1 MGVLAVGKLRTG
13 RRPLQRSR
21 WDMDG
26 ELLATDDAARPNA
39 ICGKVTSN
47 EGIEKRG
54 NKNFNAPAFQHSNI
68 PIMAEQRIRIRA
80 RLKRAFALYE
90 VLLGVA
96 VFALGVIAL
105 GRAVENCINASTI
118 SAEDNVVRQIL
129 SDRMAQVQAASAVP
143 DAEKEFKLDTNY
155 GRVTLQQKT
164 TPAALTE
171 PDNTLVTGI
180 NIVTLTARWAH
191 AGVSQSRQ
199 IQFYVYR
206 SG

>member
-1 MGVLAVGKLRTG
+1 M
-13 RRPLQRSR
+13 
-21 WDMDG
+21 
-26 ELLATDDAARPNA
+26 
-39 ICGKVTSN
+39 
-47 EGIEKRG
+47 EKRV
-54 NKNFNAPAFQHSNI
+54 NKNFNAPALQHSNV
-68 PIMAEQRIRIRA
+68 PIMAAKQIRRRA
-80 RLKRAFALYE
+80 RSTFAFALYE
-90 VLLGVA
+90 VLIGVA

-143 DAEKEFKLDTNY
+143 DAEKEFKIDTHY
-155 GRVTLQQKT
+155 GRVILQQKSA
-164 TPAALTE
+164 PATITE
-171 PDNTLVTGI
+171 PDNTLITGM

-191 AGVSQSRQ
+191 AGVAQSRQ